1 MSDLGE
7 AAPYTVTVGVGAEA
21 VSAADVEAV
30 RRGLRAYNLSRLDVF
45 HAPFA
50 VIARDGAGTVLGGV
64 TGDVQWGMGEVEF
77 VWVDDAWRGR
87 GIGAQLMEAAEQ
99 VALAHGCR
107 RIHLD
112 TMSFQAPGFYR
123 KLGFQVAG
131 RIEGYAGGHVRYFLV
146 KDIAP

>member
-1 MSDLGE
+1 MD
-7 AAPYTVTVGVGAEA
+7 VGNDA

-30 RRGLRAYNLSRLDVF
+30 RLGLRAYNLSRLDVPY
-45 HAPFA
+45 APFA
-50 VIARDGAGTVLGGV
+50 VIARDAPGAIVGGV
-64 TGDVQWGMGEVEF
+64 TGDVYWGMCEIEF

-87 GIGAQLMEAAEQ
+87 GIGAQLMAEAER

-123 KLGFQVAG
+123 SLGFQVAG
-131 RIEGYAGGHVRYFLV
+131 QIEGYAEGHVRYFLV
-146 KDIAP
+146 KDLAP